1 MQYSTQKGGQLV
13 PKVKKKKTL
22 TRTVQYIR
30 EYNHFSY
37 DHIKALTTVNYS
49 LMSKSRHL
57 R

>member
-22 TRTVQYIR
+22 TRTVRYVR